1 MVIIK
6 ENQKRT
12 KGRQKIEI
20 KPIEGKSNLQ
30 VTFSKRRAGLFK
42 KASELSL
49 LCGAQVAV
57 LAFSPGKKVFAFGH
71 PNADSVIDRYLN
83 ELGLNANSE
92 SNNLATGSNQLV
104 VEQWNKEYEDAVK
117 ELEEEKKCLTM
128 AEEWNR
134 VRQSSGDGGFWWD
147 EPVDD
152 DRMGVDELEE
162 YVKALKELKR
172 NVGIRAN
179 ELVMMGNN
187 NNNNVNY
194 LVHNDNKNKS
204 KINLHYGDVGCG
216 SSDLGFGLGVGNFN

>member
-6 ENQKRT
+6 NHQKRT

-71 PNADSVIDRYLN
+71 PNVETVLDRYLN
-83 ELGLNANSE
+83 EGNPDAKEDTAQTVTSD
-92 SNNLATGSNQLV
+92 SPRVQ
-104 VEQWNKEYEDAVK
+104 QWNKEYEDAMK
-117 ELEEEKKCLTM
+117 ELEEEKKCLAM
-128 AEEWNR
+128 VEEWKK
-134 VRQSSGDGGFWWD
+134 VRESNVNGGFWWD

-152 DRMGVDELEE
+152 MGVEELEE
-162 YVKALKELKR
+162 YAKALKELKR

-179 ELVMMGNN
+179 ELMMIGNN
-187 NNNNVNY
+187 HHIVNNNQN
-194 LVHNDNKNKS
+194 
-204 KINLHYGDVGCG
+204 NLGYGVGT
-216 SSDLGFGLGVGNFN
+216 SDLGFGFGDGPFLKFDG